1 MDYSAD
7 AAPTMSSAPLLSALI
22 VNYNTAALTRDC
34 VASLRTQ
41 QLLRADGTSAEL
53 EIIVV
58 DNASRPDERARLHDL
73 DARVLF
79 CDDNRG
85 YGAALNLA
93 SAHARGEFLLFSNPD
108 TWYFPNA
115 LQTLTSTWESLP
127 QCGAVGPRLWWD
139 RARKFLLPPG
149 DPVTLTTQVQA
160 TMAQVWSWWEKQW
173 EARWLRNAVQYW
185 HAREPLVQRMLSGA
199 CILTH
204 REVLARCGGFDERF
218 QLYYEDTDWCR
229 RVRQHGY
236 ALYYVPTAEVA
247 HLYNQSAR
255 QEHATAQQKFA
266 ESAVRYFHK
275 HYGTWQWRLIST
287 LDSVRHARFNSPS
300 TLSDYQLLGPLTE
313 PPQLFLETMEAGE
326 YLFLISPTSSCTP
339 AIARFAPTPHLSLSS
354 VVWQQLGEG
363 EFFVRLVSLPDLCVL
378 RQWRWEKR
386 HEKSGG

>member
-1 MDYSAD
+1 
-7 AAPTMSSAPLLSALI
+7 MSFAPLISVLI
-22 VNYNTAALTRDC
+22 VNYNTAVLTRDC
-34 VASLRTQ
+34 VASLRAQ
-41 QLLRADGTSAEL
+41 HLSRADGTPAEL

-58 DNASRPDERARLHDL
+58 DNASRPEERVRLRDL

-93 SAHARGEFLLFSNPD
+93 SVHARGEFLLFSNPD

-115 LQTLTSTWESLP
+115 LQTLTSMWESLP
-127 QCGAVGPRLWWD
+127 QCGAIGPRLWWD

-160 TMAQVWSWWEKQW
+160 TMAQMWSWWGKQW
-173 EARWLRNAVQYW
+173 QARWLRNAVQYW
-185 HAREPLVQRMLSGA
+185 HSREPLMQRMLSGA
-199 CILTH
+199 CILTN
-204 REVLARCGGFDERF
+204 REVLAKCGGFDERF

-229 RVRQHGY
+229 RVRQHGFT
-236 ALYYVPTAEVA
+236 LYYVPTAEVA

-275 HYGTWQWRLIST
+275 HYGRWQWQLIST
-287 LDSVRHARFNSPS
+287 LESAMRACLNAPSP
-300 TLSDYQLLGPLTE
+300 LSEYQQLGSLTE
-313 PPQLFLETMEAGE
+313 PLQLSLATMETGE
-326 YLFLISPTSSCTP
+326 YLFLVSPTSSCTP
-339 AIARFAPTPHLSLSS
+339 SIAGFASTPQLFLSS
-354 VVWQQLGEG
+354 VVWQQLGDG
-363 EFFVRLVSLPDLCVL
+363 EFFVRLISLPELRVL

-386 HEKSGG
+386 QG